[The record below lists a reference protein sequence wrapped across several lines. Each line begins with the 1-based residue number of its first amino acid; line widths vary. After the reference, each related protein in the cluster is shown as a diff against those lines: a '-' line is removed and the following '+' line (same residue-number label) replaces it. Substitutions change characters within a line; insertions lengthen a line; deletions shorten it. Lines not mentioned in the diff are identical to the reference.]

1 MSFALLKD
9 DIRFEGMDSSGKKTA
24 TRIMAFSCAAGDGAL
39 DLAENPVLPSRG
51 DVHPDYTLWTV
62 DSIEPF
68 EYSDVLSLGSY
79 YGPGYMARVKYTY
92 GGTDVGAGALSGK
105 KPWELG
111 ATNFHKS
118 TYEKEVPLKR
128 IFQPNKI
135 AVGTKEDGTI
145 IYGTGKWV
153 DYKNSAGF
161 RKLGKDTV
169 SVLRIGF
176 TLNYKHQKGVILPA
190 PTDFLFNANA
200 EKVCNFVIPPYAGKL
215 MPFTTQLHTVYD
227 NSGKNVKYE
236 YESAEIT
243 IEIMQDLT
251 WIDEFLNT
259 GTICLWEQTID
270 GKKVMVPGA
279 VYKYREI
286 STYNKETFPTDVL
299 KAKIKFG
306 SLEMM
311 IAQRQKFIKS
321 AGAENASYFPYEEFT
336 EEVPQKTDGTLY
348 EEALLDPN
356 KDYLKKG
363 GFTRK
368 GASWKKYN
376 LPEKR

>member
-9 DIRFEGMDSSGKKTA
+9 DIQFDGMDSSGKKTA
-24 TRIMAFSCAAGDGAL
+24 TRIMAFSCSANDGAL
-39 DLAENPVLPSRG
+39 DLAESPVMPSRG

-79 YGPGYMARVKYTY
+79 SGPGYMARVKYTY

-111 ATNFHKS
+111 ATNFQTG

-128 IFQPNKI
+128 IFQPKKI
-135 AVGTKEDGTI
+135 AVGKKEDGTI

-169 SVLRIGF
+169 TVLRISF

-190 PTDFLFNANA
+190 PTDYSFNANA
-200 EKVCNFVIPPYAGKL
+200 EKICNFVIPPYAGKL
-215 MPFTTQLHTVYD
+215 MPFSTQIHTVYD

-236 YESAEIT
+236 YESANIT
-243 IEIMQDLT
+243 LEIMQEAT
-251 WIDEFLNT
+251 WIDEMLNT
-259 GTICLWEQTID
+259 GTICLWEQTIN

-286 STYNKETFPTDVL
+286 STYNANTFYDDIL
-299 KAKIKFG
+299 KAKPKFG

-311 IAQRQKFIKS
+311 IAQRHKFVEAK
-321 AGAENASYFPYEEFT
+321 GPTDKFPYEEFT

-356 KDYLKKG
+356 KDYLTKG
-363 GFTRK
+363 GFTRA
-368 GASWKKYN
+368 GVSWKKYN